1 MLDNFKKKAE
11 SLANKAKETAKSS
24 VQLGNEFIK
33 DSAKSTSTAIN
44 IGIEQIT
51 KPMNDAMDSRR
62 DGADNLLDTVT
73 TKSGEISQNVNLKG
87 FVFEQ
92 EQARTFNEA
101 AAKEGSS
108 LRAIVDPP
116 TGIDG
121 KGAPDIRIVDTATGE
136 TIKNYQAK
144 IGTEQYINKQ
154 IQEEKYKDGNTDA
167 FVTDI
172 ENGYIQAMKN
182 LENIEKMLS
191 KTDFNDLESL
201 DELYKTLVAMNDLA
215 IESQVSH
222 DGISSEAF
230 TVEEMKGIAQNPKE
244 YVNELHSSANK
255 EEVLDGAI
263 SGAAI
268 GAIFQSLQESI
279 KILAKLQK
287 GQKIPKEVLTD
298 ALKNIMTTLSSSA
311 LKGAV
316 IKIIEIILEK
326 QMEDSGALPLV
337 IVSVAP
343 IVYKTLLAYF
353 KGEMT
358 LEECVNIVGTEALS
372 KAMMIT
378 ISIVFPPVGFAM
390 MGVSI
395 LVTVWKEFDL
405 ENEILN
411 KYPQVE
417 KVFIFVNNV
426 DNRRAY
432 LINSGKLRL
441 HELKTNTMQSVK
453 EKKELIQNSYNEKV
467 TTLIKTNK
475 RGTQC

>member
-1 MLDNFKKKAE
+1 MLDKFKKKAE
-11 SLANKAKETAKSS
+11 SLATKAKETAKGS
-24 VQLGNEFIK
+24 VEVGSEFIK

-44 IGIEQIT
+44 IGIEQVT
-51 KPMNDAMDSRR
+51 KPMNDAMDARR

-73 TKSGEISQNVNLKG
+73 TKSGEISQNINLKG
-87 FVFEQ
+87 FVFEE

-101 AAKEGSS
+101 AAKDGSS

-154 IQEEKYKDGNTDA
+154 IQEEKYQDGNTDA
-167 FVTDI
+167 FVTDVD
-172 ENGYIQAMKN
+172 NGYNQAIKG
-182 LENIEKMLS
+182 LDSIEKELS

-201 DELYKTLVAMNDLA
+201 DELSKALDTMNEALD

-222 DGISSEAF
+222 DGISAEAF
-230 TVEEMKGIAQNPKE
+230 TVEEMKEIAQNPTE
-244 YVNELHSSANK
+244 YVEELHYSANS
-255 EEVLDGAI
+255 EEIMDGAI

-287 GQKIPKEVLTD
+287 GQKIPKEVVAD
-298 ALKNIMTTLSSSA
+298 ALKNVMTTLSSSA
-311 LKGAV
+311 LRGAL
-316 IKIIEIILEK
+316 IKVIEIILEK

-343 IVYKTLLAYF
+343 IVYKTLLSYF

-358 LEECVNIVGTEALS
+358 LEECINIVGTEALS
-372 KAMMIT
+372 KGMMIT

-395 LVTVWKEFDL
+395 LVTIWKEFNL

-417 KVFIFVNNV
+417 KVFIFANKV
-426 DNRRAY
+426 DNRRTY
-432 LINSGKLRL
+432 LIDSSKVKLQ
-441 HELKTNTMQSVK
+441 EFKSNTVQSVK
-453 EKKELIQNSYNEKV
+453 EKKDQIQNSYNEKFV
-467 TTLIKTNK
+467 KLSKLNN
-475 RGTQC
+475 

>member
-1 MLDNFKKKAE
+1 MLDKFKKKAE
-11 SLANKAKETAKSS
+11 ALADKAKETAKSS
-24 VQLGNEFIK
+24 VDLGSEFIK

-44 IGIEQIT
+44 IGIEQVT
-51 KPMNDAMDSRR
+51 KPMNNAMDARR

-73 TKSGEISQNVNLKG
+73 TKSGEISQNINLKG
-87 FVFEQ
+87 FVFEE

-121 KGAPDIRIVDTATGE
+121 KGAPDIRIVDTTTGE

-154 IQEEKYKDGNTDA
+154 IQEEKYQDGNTDA

-172 ENGYIQAMKN
+172 DNGYNQAMKN
-182 LENIEKMLS
+182 LENIEKELS
-191 KTDFNDLESL
+191 QTDFNDLESL
-201 DELYKTLVAMNDLA
+201 DELSKALDTMNEALEID
-215 IESQVSH
+215 SQVIY
-222 DGISSEAF
+222 DGISAEAF
-230 TVEEMKGIAQNPKE
+230 TVEEMKEIAQNPTE
-244 YVNELHSSANK
+244 YVEELHYSANS
-255 EEVLDGAI
+255 EEIMDGAI

-287 GQKIPKEVLTD
+287 GQKVPKEVVTD
-298 ALKNIMTTLSSSA
+298 ALKNIMTTISSSA
-311 LKGAV
+311 LRGAL
-316 IKIIEIILEK
+316 IKVIEIILEK
-326 QMEDSGALPLV
+326 QMEDSGSLPLV

-353 KGEMT
+353 KEEIT
-358 LEECVNIVGTEALS
+358 LEECINKVGTEALS
-372 KAMMIT
+372 KGMMIT

-417 KVFIFVNNV
+417 KVFIFVNKV

-432 LINSGKLRL
+432 LIDSGKLRL
-441 HELKTNTMQSVK
+441 QELKINTVQSVK
-453 EKKELIQNSYNEKV
+453 GKKELIQNSYNERFAKV
-467 TTLIKTNK
+467 AKAE
-475 RGTQC
+475 

>member
-1 MLDNFKKKAE
+1 MLDKFKKKAE
-11 SLANKAKETAKSS
+11 SLATKAKETAKSG
-24 VQLGNEFIK
+24 VELGSEFIK

-44 IGIEQIT
+44 IGIEQVT
-51 KPMNDAMDSRR
+51 KPMNDAMDARR
-62 DGADNLLDTVT
+62 DGADNLLNTVT
-73 TKSGEISQNVNLKG
+73 TKSGEVSQNINLKG
-87 FVFEQ
+87 FVFEE

-154 IQEEKYKDGNTDA
+154 IQEEKYQDGNTDA

-172 ENGYIQAMKN
+172 DNGYNQAMKN
-182 LENIEKMLS
+182 LENIEKELS
-191 KTDFNDLESL
+191 QTDFNDLESL
-201 DELYKTLVAMNDLA
+201 DELSKALDTMNEALD

-222 DGISSEAF
+222 DGISAEAF
-230 TVEEMKGIAQNPKE
+230 TVEEMKEIAQNPTE
-244 YVNELHSSANK
+244 YVEEMHYSANS
-255 EEVLDGAI
+255 EEIISGTI

-279 KILAKLQK
+279 KILAKLLK

-311 LKGAV
+311 LRGAL
-316 IKIIEIILEK
+316 IKVIEIILEK

-343 IVYKTLLAYF
+343 IVYKTLLSYF

-372 KAMMIT
+372 KGMMIT

-395 LVTVWKEFDL
+395 LVSIWKEFDL

-417 KVFIFVNNV
+417 KVFIFVNKV
-426 DNRRAY
+426 DNRRTY
-432 LINSGKLRL
+432 LIDSGKLRL
-441 HELKTNTMQSVK
+441 QELKINTVQSVK
-453 EKKELIQNSYNEKV
+453 EKKELIQNSYNEKFV
-467 TTLIKTNK
+467 KLVKN
-475 RGTQC
+475 

>member
-1 MLDNFKKKAE
+1 MLDNFKKRAE

-24 VQLGNEFIK
+24 VELGSEFIK

-44 IGIEQIT
+44 IGIEQVT
-51 KPMNDAMDSRR
+51 KPMNDAMDARR

-73 TKSGEISQNVNLKG
+73 TKSGEISQNINLKG
-87 FVFEQ
+87 FVFEE

-101 AAKEGSS
+101 AAKDGSS

-116 TGIDG
+116 TGVDG

-154 IQEEKYKDGNTDA
+154 IQEEKYQDGNTDA

-172 ENGYIQAMKN
+172 DNGYNQAMKN
-182 LENIEKMLS
+182 LESIEKELS
-191 KTDFNDLESL
+191 QTDFNDLDSL
-201 DELYKTLVAMNDLA
+201 DKLSKALDTMNEALD

-222 DGISSEAF
+222 DGISAEAF
-230 TVEEMKGIAQNPKE
+230 TVEEMKEIAQNPTE
-244 YVNELHSSANK
+244 YVEELHYSANS
-255 EEVLDGAI
+255 EEIMDGAM

-287 GQKIPKEVLTD
+287 GQKVPKEVLTD

-311 LKGAV
+311 LRGAL
-316 IKIIEIILEK
+316 IKVIEIILEK

-337 IVSVAP
+337 IVSIAP
-343 IVYKTLLAYF
+343 IVYKTLLSYF

-372 KAMMIT
+372 KGMMIT

-417 KVFIFVNNV
+417 KVFIFVSKV

-432 LINSGKLRL
+432 LINSGKLKL
-441 HELKTNTMQSVK
+441 QELKISTVQSVR
-453 EKKELIQNSYNEKV
+453 EKKDQIQNSYNEKFV
-467 TTLIKTNK
+467 KLAKN
-475 RGTQC
+475 

>member
-1 MLDNFKKKAE
+1 MLDNFKKRAE

-24 VQLGNEFIK
+24 VELGSEFIK

-44 IGIEQIT
+44 IGIEQVT
-51 KPMNDAMDSRR
+51 KPMNDAMDARR

-73 TKSGEISQNVNLKG
+73 TKSGEISQNINLKG
-87 FVFEQ
+87 FVFEE

-101 AAKEGSS
+101 AAKDGSS

-116 TGIDG
+116 IGVDG

-154 IQEEKYKDGNTDA
+154 INEEKYQDGNTDA

-172 ENGYIQAMKN
+172 DNGYNQAMKN
-182 LENIEKMLS
+182 LESIEKELS
-191 KTDFNDLESL
+191 QTDFNDLDSL
-201 DELYKTLVAMNDLA
+201 DELSKALDTMNEALD

-222 DGISSEAF
+222 DGISAEAF
-230 TVEEMKGIAQNPKE
+230 TVEEMKEIAQNPTE
-244 YVNELHSSANK
+244 YVEELHYSANS
-255 EEVLDGAI
+255 EEIMDGAM

-287 GQKIPKEVLTD
+287 GQKVPKEVVTD

-311 LKGAV
+311 LRGAL
-316 IKIIEIILEK
+316 IKVIEIILEK

-343 IVYKTLLAYF
+343 IVYKTLLSYF

-372 KAMMIT
+372 KGMMIT

-417 KVFIFVNNV
+417 KVFIFVNKV

-432 LINSGKLRL
+432 LIDSGKLRL
-441 HELKTNTMQSVK
+441 QELKINTVQSVK
-453 EKKELIQNSYNEKV
+453 EKKELIQNSYNEKFV
-467 TTLIKTNK
+467 KLAKN
-475 RGTQC
+475 

>member
-1 MLDNFKKKAE
+1 MLDNFKKRAE

-24 VQLGNEFIK
+24 VELGSEFIK

-44 IGIEQIT
+44 IGIEQVT
-51 KPMNDAMDSRR
+51 KPMNDAMDARR

-73 TKSGEISQNVNLKG
+73 TKSGEISQNINLKG
-87 FVFEQ
+87 FVFEE
-92 EQARTFNEA
+92 EQARTFNEV
-101 AAKEGSS
+101 AAKDGSS

-121 KGAPDIRIVDTATGE
+121 KSAPDIRIVDTATGE

-154 IQEEKYKDGNTDA
+154 IQEEKYQDGNTDA

-172 ENGYIQAMKN
+172 DNGYNQAMKN
-182 LENIEKMLS
+182 LESIEKELS
-191 KTDFNDLESL
+191 QTDFNDLDSL
-201 DELYKTLVAMNDLA
+201 DELSKALDTMNEALD
-215 IESQVSH
+215 IESHVSH
-222 DGISSEAF
+222 DGISAEAF
-230 TVEEMKGIAQNPKE
+230 TVEEMKEIAQNPTE
-244 YVNELHSSANK
+244 YVEELHYSANS
-255 EEVLDGAI
+255 EEIMDGAM

-287 GQKIPKEVLTD
+287 GQKVPKEVLTD

-311 LKGAV
+311 LRGAL
-316 IKIIEIILEK
+316 IKVIEIILEK

-343 IVYKTLLAYF
+343 IVYKTLLSYF

-372 KAMMIT
+372 KGMMIT

-395 LVTVWKEFDL
+395 LVSIWKEFDL

-417 KVFIFVNNV
+417 KVFIFVNKV
-426 DNRRAY
+426 DNRRTY
-432 LINSGKLRL
+432 LIDSGKLRL
-441 HELKTNTMQSVK
+441 QELKINTAQSVK
-453 EKKELIQNSYNEKV
+453 DKKELIQNSYNERFVK
-467 TTLIKTNK
+467 LAKS
-475 RGTQC
+475 

>member
-1 MLDNFKKKAE
+1 MLDNFKKRAE

-24 VQLGNEFIK
+24 VELGSEFIK

-44 IGIEQIT
+44 IGIEQVT
-51 KPMNDAMDSRR
+51 KPMNDAMDARR
-62 DGADNLLDTVT
+62 DGADSLLDTVT
-73 TKSGEISQNVNLKG
+73 TKSGEISQNINLKG
-87 FVFEQ
+87 FVFEE
-92 EQARTFNEA
+92 EQARTFNEV
-101 AAKEGSS
+101 AAKDGSS

-154 IQEEKYKDGNTDA
+154 IQEEKYQDGNTDA

-172 ENGYIQAMKN
+172 DNGYNQAMKN
-182 LENIEKMLS
+182 LESIEKELS
-191 KTDFNDLESL
+191 QTDFNDLDSL
-201 DELYKTLVAMNDLA
+201 DELSKALDTMNEALD

-222 DGISSEAF
+222 DGISAEAF
-230 TVEEMKGIAQNPKE
+230 TVEEMKEIAQNPTE
-244 YVNELHSSANK
+244 YVEELHYSANS
-255 EEVLDGAI
+255 EEIMDGAM

-268 GAIFQSLQESI
+268 GAIFQSLRESI

-287 GQKIPKEVLTD
+287 GQKVPKEVLTD

-311 LKGAV
+311 LRGAL
-316 IKIIEIILEK
+316 IKVIEIILEK

-343 IVYKTLLAYF
+343 IVYKTLLSYF

-372 KAMMIT
+372 KGMMIT

-417 KVFIFVNNV
+417 KVFIFVNKV

-432 LINSGKLRL
+432 LIDSGKLRL
-441 HELKTNTMQSVK
+441 QELKINTVQSVK
-453 EKKELIQNSYNEKV
+453 EKKELIQNSYNERFAKV
-467 TTLIKTNK
+467 VKTE
-475 RGTQC
+475 

>member
-11 SLANKAKETAKSS
+11 SLANKAKETAKNS
-24 VQLGNEFIK
+24 VELGSEFIK

-44 IGIEQIT
+44 IGIEQVTRSI
-51 KPMNDAMDSRR
+51 NDSMDARR
-62 DGADNLLDTVT
+62 EGADNLLDTVT
-73 TKSGEISQNVNLKG
+73 TKSGEISKNKNLKG
-87 FVFEQ
+87 FVFEE
-92 EQARTFNEA
+92 EQARTFNEI

-121 KGAPDIRIVDTATGE
+121 KGAPDIRIVDTTTGE

-144 IGTEQYINKQ
+144 VGTEQYINKQ
-154 IQEEKYKDGNTDA
+154 IKEEKYQDGNTDA

-172 ENGYIQAMKN
+172 DNGYNQAMKN
-182 LENIEKMLS
+182 LENIEKELS
-191 KTDFNDLESL
+191 KADFNDLDSL
-201 DELYKTLVAMNDLA
+201 DELYKVLDTMNESLE
-215 IESQVSH
+215 IESQVNY
-222 DGISSEAF
+222 DGISAEAF
-230 TVEEMKGIAQNPKE
+230 TVEEMQEIAQNPTE
-244 YVNELHSSANK
+244 YVEELHYSANS
-255 EEVLDGAI
+255 EEIMNGAI

-268 GAIFQSLQESI
+268 GAIFQSIQESI

-287 GQKIPKEVLTD
+287 GQKIPKEVVTD
-298 ALKNIMTTLSSSA
+298 ALKNVMTTLSSSA
-311 LKGAV
+311 IRGAL
-316 IKIIEIILEK
+316 IKVIEIILEK

-358 LEECVNIVGTEALS
+358 LEECVNIAGAEALS
-372 KAMMIT
+372 KGMMIT
-378 ISIVFPPVGFAM
+378 ISIVFPPVGFTL

-395 LVTVWKEFDL
+395 LVSIWKEFDL

-417 KVFIFVNNV
+417 KVFIFVNKV
-426 DNRRAY
+426 DNRRTH
-432 LINSGKLRL
+432 LINRGKVRL
-441 HELKTNTMQSVK
+441 QEFKNNTVQSVK
-453 EKKELIQNSYNEKV
+453 ERKELIQNSYNEKFV
-467 TTLIKTNK
+467 KLAKN
-475 RGTQC
+475 

>member
-1 MLDNFKKKAE
+1 MLDNFKKRAE

-24 VQLGNEFIK
+24 VELGSEFIK

-44 IGIEQIT
+44 IGIEQVT
-51 KPMNDAMDSRR
+51 KPMNDAMDARR

-73 TKSGEISQNVNLKG
+73 TKSGEISQNINLKG
-87 FVFEQ
+87 FVFEE

-101 AAKEGSS
+101 AAKDGSS

-116 TGIDG
+116 TGVDG

-154 IQEEKYKDGNTDA
+154 IQEEKYQDGNTDA

-172 ENGYIQAMKN
+172 DNYYTQAMKN
-182 LENIEKMLS
+182 LESIEKELS
-191 KTDFNDLESL
+191 QTDFNDLDSL
-201 DELYKTLVAMNDLA
+201 DKLSKALDTMNEALD

-222 DGISSEAF
+222 DGISAEAF
-230 TVEEMKGIAQNPKE
+230 TVEEMKEIAQNPTE
-244 YVNELHSSANK
+244 YVEELHYSANS
-255 EEVLDGAI
+255 EEIMDGAM

-287 GQKIPKEVLTD
+287 GQKVPKEVLTD

-311 LKGAV
+311 LRGAL
-316 IKIIEIILEK
+316 IKVIEIILEK

-337 IVSVAP
+337 IVSIAP
-343 IVYKTLLAYF
+343 IVYKTLLSYF

-372 KAMMIT
+372 KGMMIT

-417 KVFIFVNNV
+417 KVFIFVSKV

-432 LINSGKLRL
+432 LINSGKLKL
-441 HELKTNTMQSVK
+441 QELKISTVQSVR
-453 EKKELIQNSYNEKV
+453 EKKDQIQNSYNEKFV
-467 TTLIKTNK
+467 KLAKN
-475 RGTQC
+475 